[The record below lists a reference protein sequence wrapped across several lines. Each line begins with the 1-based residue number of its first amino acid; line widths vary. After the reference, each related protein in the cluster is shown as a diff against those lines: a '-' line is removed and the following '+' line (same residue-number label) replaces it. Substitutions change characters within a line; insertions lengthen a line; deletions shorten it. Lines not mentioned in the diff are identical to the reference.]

1 MVYILDESV
10 SLSCLGNLVNFNGT
24 GMSNQLHHLVCHILF
39 SSISQQVWGIVYL
52 STAYQSPLIDKQQ
65 PHTFFVYT

>member
-52 STAYQSPLIDKQQ
+52 YHGLPE
-65 PHTFFVYT
+65 PPRR